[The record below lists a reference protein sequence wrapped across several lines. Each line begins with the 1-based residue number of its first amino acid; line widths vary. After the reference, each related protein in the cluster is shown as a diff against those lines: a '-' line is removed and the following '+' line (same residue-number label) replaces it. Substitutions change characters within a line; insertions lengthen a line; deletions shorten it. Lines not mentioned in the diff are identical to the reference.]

1 MLKKKFVITGKIKT
15 ITGLHIGAARESS
28 EIGGM
33 DNPVI
38 KDPVSG
44 LPYIPGSSLK
54 GKMRSLLEKS
64 VAKDEDFFNRNVGT
78 KANPVRIHVCKTRD
92 EAVNCPVCR
101 LFGSSGW
108 KEEGGKRETRPEN
121 HPSRVFFRDSHLTE
135 EWAERFRSEVL
146 LEEKYEASIDRIT
159 SAANPR
165 PMERV
170 PPGVEFEF
178 EIVYNVEDDTWK
190 DDIRNLFKAMKLLED
205 DYLGGSGSRGYGK
218 VEFSIESI
226 SERGLDFYTGE
237 GGENKLI
244 EEKIGVD
251 DVLNK
256 IDEIFGGEN

>member
-1 MLKKKFVITGKIKT
+1 MLKKKFVIRGRIKT

-64 VAKDEDFFNRNVGT
+64 VANDEEFFNRDIGSHV
-78 KANPVRIHVCKTRD
+78 KIHVCDSTD
-92 EAVNCPVCR
+92 DAVKCDICR
-101 LFGSSGW
+101 LFGSSGS
-108 KEEGGKRETRPEN
+108 TN

-135 EWAERFRSEVL
+135 EWAERFKSEVL

-178 EIVYNVEDDTWK
+178 EIVYNVEDEDDMWK

-218 VEFSIESI
+218 VRFSIESI
-226 SERGLDFYTGE
+226 SERGLEYYTGE
-237 GGENKLI
+237 GRENKLI
-244 EEKIGVD
+244 EKTIGVD
-251 DVLNK
+251 DVLNR
-256 IDEIFGGEN
+256 IDEIFGGGN